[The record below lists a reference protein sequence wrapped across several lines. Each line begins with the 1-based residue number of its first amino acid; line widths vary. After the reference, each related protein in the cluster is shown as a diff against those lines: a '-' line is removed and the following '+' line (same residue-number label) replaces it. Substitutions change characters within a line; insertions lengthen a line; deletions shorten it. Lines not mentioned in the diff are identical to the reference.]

1 MLKLPP
7 PRFPRM
13 DRGVRPLNDTGA
25 MYETTTFIDPTPRVP
40 GFHDAWCRVTW
51 TPAQGE
57 PVTVA
62 GPYLDADFPGGAI
75 RLGCGI
81 EQAEHDLGLP
91 YLDPDKAVAVADA
104 VTAQL
109 CLGPTAELSCPLGR
123 FVVELV
129 PRPV

>member
-13 DRGVRPLNDTGA
+13 DRVVRPLNDTGA

-62 GPYLDADFPGGAI
+62 GPYLD
-75 RLGCGI
+75 
-81 EQAEHDLGLP
+81 
-91 YLDPDKAVAVADA
+91 PDKAVAVADA

-109 CLGPTAELSCPLGR
+109 RLGPTAELNCPLGR